1 MACPSTLYPA
11 QAWTIPQ
18 PLLAFLQKQESSPL
32 PGSPISLCVEIS
44 FSLDEAALLAASACV
59 RVYAQVPPPS
69 QGVAW
74 HRCMAA
80 KALTPELP
88 VLCSPPLPAPG
99 WCPFSMTHRLED
111 LLISDSL
118 ASS

>member
-1 MACPSTLYPA
+1 MACQSALYPA

-18 PLLAFLQKQESSPL
+18 ALLAFLQKQERSPL
-32 PGSPISLCVEIS
+32 PGSPISLCVAI
-44 FSLDEAALLAASACV
+44 FSLNEAALLAASPCV

-88 VLCSPPLPAPG
+88 ILSASPYLPLAG
-99 WCPFSMTHRLED
+99 ARSR
-111 LLISDSL
+111 
-118 ASS
+118 